1 MDIDA
6 HQKNKAFIK
15 MPVSVLAPQRMRKL
29 TFAILFL
36 VILKGTGYYFFPEK
50 KLPTD
55 QKIDKIILTKS
66 RRTMDVYAG
75 GQIIKTYKISLG
87 RDPLG
92 DKEFEG
98 DKRTPEGQYSINDK
112 NPNSGF
118 HKNLGISYPNKM
130 DIEEAKKKNLRPGGE
145 IKIHGI
151 RNGLGFIGKL
161 HRMLDWTAGCVALTD
176 DEVDELYNSVEIGTP
191 ILILP

>member
-1 MDIDA
+1 
-6 HQKNKAFIK
+6 
-15 MPVSVLAPQRMRKL
+15 MRKW
-29 TFAILFL
+29 TIGTIIILL
-36 VILKGTGYYFFPEK
+36 VTGTLYYFFPED

-55 QKIDKIILTKS
+55 QKIDKLIVTKS
-66 RRTMDVYAG
+66 KRTMDVYSA
-75 GQIIKTYKISLG
+75 GQIIKTYTISLG

-98 DKRTPEGQYSINDK
+98 DKRTPEGQYRINDK

-118 HKNLGISYPNKM
+118 HKNLGISYPNKK
-130 DIEEAKKKNLRPGGE
+130 DIEEAKEKKLKPGGD

-151 RNGLGFIGKL
+151 RNGFGFIGKFQRL
-161 HRMLDWTAGCVALTD
+161 FDWTAGCIALTD
-176 DEVDELYNSVEIGTP
+176 QEVDELYNSVQIGTP

>member
-1 MDIDA
+1 
-6 HQKNKAFIK
+6 
-15 MPVSVLAPQRMRKL
+15 MRKL
-29 TFAILFL
+29 SLVLLILL
-36 VILKGTGYYFFPEK
+36 ILTGTGYYFLPEK

-55 QKIDKIILTKS
+55 KKIDKLIVTKS
-66 RRTMDVYAG
+66 KRTMDVYSG
-75 GQIIKTYKISLG
+75 EQVIKTYKISLG
-87 RDPLG
+87 RAPVG

-118 HKNLGISYPNKM
+118 HKNLGISYPSKT
-130 DIEEAKKKNLRPGGE
+130 DIEEAKKKILRPGGE

-151 RNGLGFIGKL
+151 RNGFGFIGRL
-161 HRMLDWTAGCVALTD
+161 QRMFDWTAGCIALTD
-176 DEVDELYNSVEIGTP
+176 DEVDELYNRVEIGTP